1 MNSGVIRS
9 SGLGKRY
16 RLGQIDSYQTLRD
29 ALARLGGAPFRLL
42 RGEKAFPPHDR
53 RGYVWALRDVSFS
66 VDTGEV
72 VGIIGR
78 NGSGKTTLLKILSR
92 ITAPTQGEVVVRG
105 RVGSLLE
112 VGTGFHPELTG
123 RENVFLSGSIIGMSR
138 KEISQKFD
146 EIAAF
151 SGIEEFLDTPVKR
164 YSSGMHVR
172 LGFSVSAHLEPE
184 VLFIDEVLA
193 VGDVAFQK
201 RCREKMQSVSMS
213 GGTVLFVSHNL
224 AAVRSICD
232 RTILLDEGQIQA
244 DGRTEDV
251 VTKYLTGGSA
261 LDGSGSIP
269 EDVHRA
275 GTGTARLKH
284 IALLDASG
292 QPTSE
297 LRIGQPFGAE
307 ITVDVFESLDDG
319 IMEIDVSSMDGIY
332 GATSLSSDPE
342 RRMIKLTP
350 GRWKLR
356 ADLNVALLP
365 GRYSLD
371 LGLHHN
377 GQPYTIDFVRRTL
390 DFDVVNIGEEG
401 APPYPFG
408 VKRGFVRPASRWRDP
423 VRSEA
428 GETG

>member
-269 EDVHRA
+269 A
-275 GTGTARLKH
+275 
-284 IALLDASG
+284 
-292 QPTSE
+292 
-297 LRIGQPFGAE
+297 
-307 ITVDVFESLDDG
+307 
-319 IMEIDVSSMDGIY
+319 VSY
-332 GATSLSSDPE
+332 TH
-342 RRMIKLTP
+342 
-350 GRWKLR
+350 LR
-356 ADLNVALLP
+356 A
-365 GRYSLD
+365 
-371 LGLHHN
+371 H
-377 GQPYTIDFVRRTL
+377 
-390 DFDVVNIGEEG
+390 
-401 APPYPFG
+401 
-408 VKRGFVRPASRWRDP
+408 
-423 VRSEA
+423 
-428 GETG
+428 ET